1 MSNLK
6 KLALKGMVWTLV
18 GYGGSQLLRLGGNL
32 LLTRLLFP
40 ELFGLM
46 AIINIFIIGL
56 ALFSD
61 VGIGV
66 SIVQNKRGEDPAFF
80 NTAWTIQVIR
90 GFGLWC
96 VCWIMAYPLAVFY
109 EEPRLAWL
117 IPIVGITTVIS
128 GFNSTALPTLERRI
142 AVQKLTLMEL
152 GAYFMQVS
160 VMLIW
165 ALVSPTI
172 WALVVGNL
180 VSSMVKLI
188 WSYRLIPKYT
198 HRFTWDRSAV
208 RELFSLGRWVFLS
221 TALSFMAEQ
230 ADRLLLGKLFT
241 WELLGVYGIALM
253 MSEVPR
259 QVTISLSGRVIFP
272 AVTKLVDLPRS
283 ELREKILKHRR
294 LLLLALTLG
303 MVLLIS
309 FGDRLIFFLYDDR
322 YADAAWMLPILAL
335 GIWPRLLCATIETSL
350 VAIGKVH
357 YAAIGNFI
365 RLVFTVVGILVGF
378 AWLGNVGAVMAVAL
392 NDLFYYLVINY
403 GLNQQ
408 GISCWSQDAK
418 ATALLLAGLFVAALG
433 RLAFGL
439 EVFPA
444 VA

>member
-1 MSNLK
+1 
-6 KLALKGMVWTLV
+6 
-18 GYGGSQLLRLGGNL
+18 
-32 LLTRLLFP
+32 
-40 ELFGLM
+40 
-46 AIINIFIIGL
+46 
-56 ALFSD
+56 
-61 VGIGV
+61 
-66 SIVQNKRGEDPAFF
+66 
-80 NTAWTIQVIR
+80 
-90 GFGLWC
+90 
-96 VCWIMAYPLAVFY
+96 
-109 EEPRLAWL
+109 
-117 IPIVGITTVIS
+117 
-128 GFNSTALPTLERRI
+128 
-142 AVQKLTLMEL
+142 
-152 GAYFMQVS
+152 MQVS

-272 AVTKLVDLPRS
+272 AVTKLIDLPRS